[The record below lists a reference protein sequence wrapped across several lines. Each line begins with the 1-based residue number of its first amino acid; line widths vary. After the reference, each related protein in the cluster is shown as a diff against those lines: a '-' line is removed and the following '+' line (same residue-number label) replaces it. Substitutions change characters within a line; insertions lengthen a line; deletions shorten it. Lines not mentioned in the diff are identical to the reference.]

1 VQKSKDGKDGQQDG
15 PEDATPKPDSPKP
28 TPGGFFGGMKKMFGL
43 GITPGGEDEVTPG
56 EPEWEEFPWNDY
68 LIK

>member
-1 VQKSKDGKDGQQDG
+1 MKKSTGEDGQD
-15 PEDATPKPDSPKP
+15 ETTPKPDSPKE
-28 TPGGFFGGMKKMFGL
+28 TPGGFFGGMKKIFGI
-43 GITPGGEDEVTPG
+43 GVTPGEDEVTPG